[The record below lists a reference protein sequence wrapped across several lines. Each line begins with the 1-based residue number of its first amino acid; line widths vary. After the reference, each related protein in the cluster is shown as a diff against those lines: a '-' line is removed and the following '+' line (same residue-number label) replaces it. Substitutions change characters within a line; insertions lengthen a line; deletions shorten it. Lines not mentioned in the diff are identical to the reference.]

1 MTHFVQN
8 YLGPT
13 LEAKGQQ
20 DLVILGFDQNRG
32 DLKQWVDVM
41 FKDQASSKYFD
52 GTAIHWY
59 ESTYDYF
66 PKELEYAHQKAPNKY
81 LIQIRG
87 MYRL

>member
-1 MTHFVQN
+1 MA
-8 YLGPT
+8 LPSRP
-13 LEAKGQQ
+13 KGQQ

-41 FKDQASSKYFD
+41 FKDQVSSKYFD

-66 PKELEYAHQKAPNKY
+66 PKELEYGTPKSTQ
-81 LIQIRG
+81 
-87 MYRL
+87 